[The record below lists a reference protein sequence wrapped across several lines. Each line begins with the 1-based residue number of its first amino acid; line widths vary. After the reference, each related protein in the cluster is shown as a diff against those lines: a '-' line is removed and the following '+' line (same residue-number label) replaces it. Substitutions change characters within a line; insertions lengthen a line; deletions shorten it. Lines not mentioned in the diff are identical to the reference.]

1 MNHSRVFPPVS
12 PGKAREVDAAG
23 LVCCGTQN
31 KSGPAGVGTTC
42 EPGPNHLEGVAVGKP
57 TRAPHPAPIG
67 ATITIPLN
75 RHSETELGDLR
86 GLLALT
92 ECPPDDTLVS
102 VYVPLDPREHGTIA
116 IIVGCEVRA

>member
-1 MNHSRVFPPVS
+1 MTVETEVS
-12 PGKAREVDAAG
+12 
-23 LVCCGTQN
+23 GTMTLQN
-31 KSGPAGVGTTC
+31 KSGPAGAGNTC
-42 EPGPNHLEGVAVGKP
+42 SPGPDHLEGVAVGKP

-92 ECPPDDTLVS
+92 ECLPDDTLVS